1 MSDWDYL
8 CGVKRWA
15 NDEHAHE
22 RLINNIN
29 DEQVKSKT
37 AYHNGQ
43 KVPQEFIDN
52 FNSDSPVYDFEEAT
66 YVAKVCSKL
75 IGVPFKL
82 NRYKNGWI
90 VNDTDLG
97 ARYDFEAEIEWKFD

>member
-8 CGVKRWA
+8 CGVKGWA

-43 KVPQEFIDN
+43 KVPQR
-52 FNSDSPVYDFEEAT
+52 VYRQF
-66 YVAKVCSKL
+66 
-75 IGVPFKL
+75 
-82 NRYKNGWI
+82 
-90 VNDTDLG
+90 
-97 ARYDFEAEIEWKFD
+97 